1 MTKDRVTGLLALLLG
16 GLYLAATFRVPV
28 LEAGDETGPRAFPF
42 LVAGLVIVSGAALL
56 VKDAR
61 VRVRERLDWGFLSE
75 RTVWLRIALTIVAG
89 VAYGLVLEPLGY
101 LLSTFLFM
109 VAVASFINVGRHLQ
123 NLVVS
128 AAFAVV
134 SFVAFG
140 IVLKLSVPRGVLSFL
155 PF

>member
-16 GLYLAATFRVPV
+16 GVYLAATFRVPV
-28 LEAGDETGPRAFPF
+28 FEAGDETGPRAFPF
-42 LVAGLVIVSGAALL
+42 LVAGLVMASGAALL

-61 VRVRERLDWGFLSE
+61 SRARERLDWGFLTE
-75 RTVWLRIALTIVAG
+75 RTVWIRIALTIAAG
-89 VAYGLVLEPLGY
+89 VAYGLLLEPLGY
-101 LLSTFLFM
+101 LLATFLFLIG
-109 VAVASFINVGRHLQ
+109 VASFINVGRHVQ

-128 AAFAVV
+128 ATFALV